1 MTAELTAHELFAPT
15 LIALVDAARAA
26 SARVEA
32 SFRSKR
38 GSSETTG
45 AIDPEAL
52 HDFRVALRRL
62 RTLLRV
68 ARKVYGKKHMLALED
83 GLRVGA
89 RATGTLRDEEVL
101 RETLGSLDVPKH
113 VRSAVVAW
121 QGRRA
126 RQERAHRGLVVKLLR
141 EAGHA
146 PAAAGHPPRAAHG
159 EHAAAAPISECLSQ
173 LRKRL
178 EHGASRDVTAASLG
192 RKAVGRALRRILK
205 LGGEDPSDPLA
216 MHALRIRFKRLR
228 YAADLFEPVLGE
240 HAALLS
246 RQAARMQK
254 RLGELH
260 DVDEALVRI
269 GRAWGLAP
277 RPRAAVL
284 RALRST
290 RRTLADRT
298 GRDLADLPAALEPA
312 LALIEPA
319 G

>member
-1 MTAELTAHELFAPT
+1 
-15 LIALVDAARAA
+15 
-26 SARVEA
+26 
-32 SFRSKR
+32 
-38 GSSETTG
+38 
-45 AIDPEAL
+45 
-52 HDFRVALRRL
+52 
-62 RTLLRV
+62 
-68 ARKVYGKKHMLALED
+68 
-83 GLRVGA
+83 
-89 RATGTLRDEEVL
+89 
-101 RETLGSLDVPKH
+101 
-113 VRSAVVAW
+113 
-121 QGRRA
+121 
-126 RQERAHRGLVVKLLR
+126 
-141 EAGHA
+141 
-146 PAAAGHPPRAAHG
+146 
-159 EHAAAAPISECLSQ
+159 
-173 LRKRL
+173 
-178 EHGASRDVTAASLG
+178 
-192 RKAVGRALRRILK
+192 
-205 LGGEDPSDPLA
+205 

-284 RALRST
+284 CALRST